1 MKRFNMIYL
10 PILLVFLLLKISP
23 AVDAKNLQRSFE
35 VKAGGLLILDT
46 DVGSVKIFSWDQPKV
61 DVQVFRE
68 FRGWDEDRIS
78 DFLENFPIEFS
89 QQNSTIEITGHL
101 KKGWKMTWKNFS
113 VSYEIRVPDKFNLD
127 LRTSGGSI
135 SVDDLEGKVEAK
147 TSGGSLNFGN
157 INGSVLANTSG
168 GSISLK
174 GCTAD
179 VSLRTSGGSITTGKV
194 GGKTDAHTSGGS
206 IHITQSLGDVVAQTS
221 GGSITIEEA
230 MGSIDANTSG
240 GSVNIAILKQPKE
253 DCRLETS
260 GGTVNVSLAKDI
272 AMNIDARTHS
282 GRVKSEIPI
291 SATGKKKEDW
301 VIGTINGGGPELYL
315 RTSGGNIYINER

>member
-89 QQNSTIEITGHL
+89 QQNSTIEITGH
-101 KKGWKMTWKNFS
+101 
-113 VSYEIRVPDKFNLD
+113 
-127 LRTSGGSI
+127 
-135 SVDDLEGKVEAK
+135 DLEGKVEAK